1 MQRKTGLEFR
11 YYCQENPLVLNTRSL
26 YFYIILIAVLLSFV
40 TNFGFSSLLEPF
52 LFLKN
57 NGSSFYPS
65 FENTFL
71 VSQEWWRLITPTFL
85 HFSLTHLIF
94 NCLWIY
100 ILGSKIEVIDGK
112 GIFLTLFLFA
122 GLSSNL
128 GQYFL
133 TGDYLFGGLSGAV
146 YGLLGYCFILDLDNR
161 GQRYALP
168 NALYIFMFI
177 WLLIGFTGILSIF
190 GFGNVGNIAHLV
202 GMICGFMVALVLNIF
217 KRI

>member
-1 MQRKTGLEFR
+1 MEFR
-11 YYCQENPLVLNTRSL
+11 HHCQENPLDLKTYPL
-26 YFYIILIAVLLSFV
+26 YFYIILIAGTLSFV

-57 NGSSFYPS
+57 DGPSFYPS
-65 FENTFL
+65 FEYTFL
-71 VSQEWWRLITPTFL
+71 VSWEWWRLITPTFL

-100 ILGSKIEVIDGK
+100 ILGSKIEIIDGK
-112 GIFLTLFLFA
+112 GIFLTLFLFT

-133 TGDYLFGGLSGAV
+133 TGNYLFGGLSGSV

-161 GQRYALP
+161 GQRYDLP

-177 WLLIGFTGILSIF
+177 WLLIGFTGLLNIF
-190 GFGNVGNIAHLV
+190 GFGNVANIAHLV
-202 GMICGFMVALVLNIF
+202 GMIAGFILGLIAKFTLKF
-217 KRI
+217 

>member
-1 MQRKTGLEFR
+1 M
-11 YYCQENPLVLNTRSL
+11 NTNSS
-26 YFYIILIAVLLSFV
+26 YIFIIGIAVLLSFI

-52 LFLKN
+52 LFLKTS
-57 NGSSFYPS
+57 GSNLYPS
-65 FENTFL
+65 FENTYL
-71 VSQEWWRLITPTFL
+71 SSQEWWRLITPTFL

-100 ILGSKIEVIDGK
+100 VLGSKIEIIDGR
-112 GIFLTLFLFA
+112 GVFLSLFLIS

-128 GQYFL
+128 GQYFI

-161 GQRYALP
+161 GQRYDLP
-168 NALYIFMFI
+168 NALYLFMFF
-177 WLLIGFTGILSIF
+177 WLLIGFTGILGVF
-190 GFGNVGNIAHLV
+190 GFGNIANIAHLV
-202 GMICGFMVALVLNIF
+202 GLICGFMIALIANFL

>member
-1 MQRKTGLEFR
+1 LQRKIGLEFR
-11 YYCQENPLVLNTRSL
+11 YYCQENPLDLNTRSL
-26 YFYIILIAVLLSFV
+26 YFYIILVAALLSFL
-40 TNFGFSSLLEPF
+40 TNFGFSSILEPF

-71 VSQEWWRLITPTFL
+71 VSMEWWRLITPTFL

-100 ILGSKIEVIDGK
+100 ILGSKIEIIDGK

-122 GLSSNL
+122 GLLSNL

-146 YGLLGYCFILDLDNR
+146 YGLLGYCFILDLDQQ
-161 GQRYALP
+161 GQRYDLP

-177 WLLIGFTGILSIF
+177 WLLVGFTGILSIF
-190 GFGNVGNIAHLV
+190 GFGNVANIAHLV
-202 GMICGFMVALVLNIF
+202 GMIAGFIF
-217 KRI
+217 GLITRFTFKF

>member
-1 MQRKTGLEFR
+1 MELR
-11 YYCQENPLVLNTRSL
+11 YYRQEKPLNLNTNSS
-26 YFYIILIAVLLSFV
+26 YFFIIAIAVLLSFI

-52 LFLKN
+52 LFLKSS
-57 NGSSFYPS
+57 GSNLYPS
-65 FENTFL
+65 FEYTYI
-71 VSQEWWRLITPTFL
+71 VSQEWWRLISPTFL

-100 ILGSKIEVIDGK
+100 ILGSKIEIIDGR
-112 GIFLTLFLFA
+112 GIFLTIFLIS

-133 TGDYLFGGLSGAV
+133 TGNYLFGGLSGAV

-161 GQRYALP
+161 GLRYNLP

-177 WLLIGFTGILSIF
+177 WLLIGFTGLLKIF
-190 GFGNVGNIAHLV
+190 GFGNVANIAHLV
-202 GMICGFMVALVLNIF
+202 GMIAGFILGIIARYTLKF
-217 KRI
+217 

>member
-1 MQRKTGLEFR
+1 MEFGHYR
-11 YYCQENPLVLNTRSL
+11 EENSLVLNTHSSYL
-26 YFYIILIAVLLSFV
+26 YIIFIAVLLSFV

-71 VSQEWWRLITPTFL
+71 VSGEWWRFITPTFL
-85 HFSLTHLIF
+85 HFSFTHLIF

-100 ILGSKIEVIDGK
+100 VLGSKIEIIDGK

-122 GLSSNL
+122 SLSSNL

-161 GQRYALP
+161 GQRYDLP

-177 WLLIGFTGILSIF
+177 WLLIGFTGILKIF
-190 GFGNVGNIAHLV
+190 GFGNIANIAHLI
-202 GMICGFMVALVLNIF
+202 GMIAGFILGFARKFNI
-217 KRI
+217 